1 MCSSDLFHWV
11 WVLVGSHM
19 GAVTP
24 GIFAAMPKAWRIAPG
39 SDFANSRQV
48 ALVLCPRVIIPQ
60 AIYWVL
66 ETIST
71 SIEFVS
77 PAASA
82 TAASISSF
90 VGCRPSALA
99 ELMTARMAA

>member
-1 MCSSDLFHWV
+1 MLI
-11 WVLVGSHM
+11 GSRM
-19 GAVTP
+19 GAVAS
-24 GIFAAMPKAWRIAPG
+24 GRLAAVPKAWRIASG
-39 SDFANSRQV
+39 SDFARLNQV
-48 ALVLCPRVIIPQ
+48 ALVLCLWAIIPQ